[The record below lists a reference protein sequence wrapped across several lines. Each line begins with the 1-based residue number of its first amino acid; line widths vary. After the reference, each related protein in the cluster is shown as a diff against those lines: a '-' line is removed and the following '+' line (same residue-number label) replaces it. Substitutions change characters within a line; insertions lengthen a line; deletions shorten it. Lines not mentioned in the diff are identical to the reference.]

1 MSDELDGAETTTSDE
16 TQLDTLRETIDDPVV
31 LKAQLAKEAEARR
44 QLTAR
49 AKKAEETAKSE
60 RELRIKA
67 EEGNQNSSITNQPST
82 PVEDERLELRFQ
94 GHSKEDVDFIMANGG
109 TKILENPNSIVSIA
123 LKAKSEQAKA
133 EAAAAQTGQSSGE
146 DQFRE
151 TNFNLPKD
159 PSVKDLK
166 ASLALMEKALPH
178 AD

>member
-1 MSDELDGAETTTSDE
+1 MSDELNGAETTTSDE

-49 AKKAEETAKSE
+49 AKTAEAELKEAKE
-60 RELRIKA
+60 ALIKKDESA
-67 EEGNQNSSITNQPST
+67 SSITNQPST

-159 PSVKDLK
+159 PSLKDLK